1 MIRIAYIINSL
12 EGGGAA
18 FPVPAIITALKE
30 LGAEVKLFALT
41 RRDGRALAALEAAGI
56 EVAVRE
62 GGEKDHFAALRWMIA
77 ETRRWGATHAI
88 SSLSRATLLAL
99 LGRRQLGVPVASWQH
114 AAFLRPRN
122 YRYLRLLSR
131 RAKFWITDSE
141 AVAEWTATHLN
152 VGTDRIEVWPMFSV
166 GEDWPQ
172 AAPWQMGEPLRLA
185 SLGRLHPVKGYAEL
199 VEALGLL
206 KARGFA
212 PPVPYSI
219 TIGGEGAQ
227 RAELEARIAALGINT
242 LHLPGFVEDPAAFLT
257 QHHLYLQPS
266 RSEGFCIAAHQA
278 LAAGLPVLASSVGQ
292 LAFTI
297 RDGDNGLRVPP
308 RDPMALADG
317 LAAMLSHPARLAAMG
332 ARARTEMMETYSR
345 DRFAKAAETVFT
357 RLVS

>member
-1 MIRIAYIINSL
+1 MIRIAYIINSV

-18 FPVPAIITALKE
+18 FPVPAIVTALKA

-41 RRDGRALAALEAAGI
+41 RRDGRALPALETAGI

-62 GGEKDHFAALRWMIA
+62 GGEKDHFAAMRWMIA
-77 ETRRWGATHAI
+77 ETRRWGATHVI

-99 LGRRQLGVPVASWQH
+99 LARRQLGVPVASWQH

-131 RAKFWITDSE
+131 KAKFWITDSD
-141 AVAEWTATHLN
+141 AVADWTATHLN
-152 VGTDRIEVWPMFSV
+152 AGTDRIEVWPMFSV
-166 GEDWPQ
+166 SADWPM
-172 AAPWQMGEPLRLA
+172 AAPWQIGEPLRLA

-206 KARGFA
+206 KTRGFA

-219 TIGGEGAQ
+219 TVGGEGAQ
-227 RAELEARIAALGINT
+227 RPELEARIATLGIDN
-242 LHLPGFVEDPAAFLT
+242 LHLPGFVDDPGVFLA
-257 QHHLYLQPS
+257 QQHLYLQPS
-266 RSEGFCIAAHQA
+266 HSEGFCIAAHQA
-278 LAAGLPVLASSVGQ
+278 LAAGVPVLASSVGQ

-308 RDPMALADG
+308 RDPAALADG
-317 LAAMLSHPARLAAMG
+317 LAAMLSDPARLAAMG
-332 ARARTEMMETYSR
+332 LRARTEMLETYSR
-345 DRFAKAAETVFT
+345 QRFNKAAETVFN
-357 RLVS
+357 RLVR